1 MKRRVSVLLAGML
14 AVSAVCQNT
23 YGAESVI
30 GDAKVLSV
38 QEMELTEAVS
48 VKC

>member
-14 AVSAVCQNT
+14 AVSAVCQNA